1 MGARADRRSTWNV
14 KSVDERSQVFPSGT
28 RVMLVSISPSPG
40 LSAPDPRPSGRVL
53 TKWRQS
59 WWRRIWTNMSLRAFY
74 GHRLFLALTTLVC
87 ARATVGNNGKESG
100 SDSRIPPCN
109 LFIFTKLAAA
119 RITDILGG
127 PATAKL
133 LCKMLPRNLSKGKLI
148 NSNFHGQYSA
158 SHVDR
163 SDLH

>member
-59 WWRRIWTNMSLRAFY
+59 WWRRIWTNMSFTCILWTPAFL
-74 GHRLFLALTTLVC
+74 GANNFGVRTCHCRQQWQRVRVRLQDSVLQLVRLHQIGNCEDHRYIGWTC
-87 ARATVGNNGKESG
+87 
-100 SDSRIPPCN
+100 
-109 LFIFTKLAAA
+109 
-119 RITDILGG
+119 
-127 PATAKL
+127 
-133 LCKMLPRNLSKGKLI
+133 
-148 NSNFHGQYSA
+148 HGQVTSKKCC
-158 SHVDR
+158 HVTR
-163 SDLH
+163 RRANL